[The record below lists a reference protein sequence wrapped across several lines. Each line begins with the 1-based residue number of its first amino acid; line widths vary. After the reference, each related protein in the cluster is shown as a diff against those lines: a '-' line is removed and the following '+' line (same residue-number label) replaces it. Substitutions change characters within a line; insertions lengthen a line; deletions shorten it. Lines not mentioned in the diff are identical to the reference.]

1 MNVMFHT
8 TSSLVDRGISSAPD
22 REPAAV
28 VRAGDDVRVGVDVV
42 ERRDSVED
50 VVAVVEL
57 DERVRR
63 LGTEHIDLWINQP
76 VSRVRLAE
84 KRRDNLIYALT
95 STQRGRPIEPMITAA
110 KGACGSIVG
119 LKGVR

>member
-1 MNVMFHT
+1 M
-8 TSSLVDRGISSAPD
+8 
-22 REPAAV
+22 
-28 VRAGDDVRVGVDVV
+28 
-42 ERRDSVED
+42 ERRDRVED

-95 STQRGRPIEPMITAA
+95 STQRGRPMEPMITAG

>member
-76 VSRVRLAE
+76 VSPEGSSCAKSFLGGPSLETLSSRRRVTRVNGVE
-84 KRRDNLIYALT
+84 VDALNA
-95 STQRGRPIEPMITAA
+95 P
-110 KGACGSIVG
+110 
-119 LKGVR
+119 